1 MSLDQLTAHLNALC
15 DEVPFHVGWQLLD
28 ARPGA
33 SARADRYGDVVV
45 PSASVRKIAI
55 LMTALKAVQDGQ
67 LTLEQPVTIEARFQN
82 PNNRSGCFQYFQ
94 PGFTITLR
102 DVLIMMIIVSDNT
115 ATGTVVELVGLDAIN
130 AFYQAQGMLGSVMRH
145 AIVPDDLPRDHPVDA
160 SNTTTPADVARLLE
174 LIVRGSGE
182 PSVAD
187 HLGCAPEHCRL
198 ALEIMSWQ
206 MLNNRLPA
214 LLPTGTLVAH
224 KTGTLAR
231 NSNDAGV
238 IYRGGKPLFILS
250 AFTEHVPP
258 ALPDGTP
265 GHAAAARLIAQLS
278 RECWDA
284 LAVD

>member
-1 MSLDQLTAHLNALC
+1 MPLTQLATRLNALC
-15 DEVPFHVGWQLLD
+15 DEAPFHVGWQLLD
-28 ARPGA
+28 ARPGTV
-33 SARADRYGDVVV
+33 ARADRHGNVVV

-55 LMTALKAVQDGQ
+55 LMTALKAVHAGE

-82 PNNRSGCFQYFQ
+82 PENRSGCFQYFQ

-102 DVLIMMIIVSDNT
+102 DALIMMIIVSDNT

-130 AFYQAQGMLGSVMRH
+130 AFYQAQGMVGSVMRH
-145 AIVPDDLPRDHPVDA
+145 AIVPADLPRDHPVDA
-160 SNTTTPADVARLLE
+160 SNTTTPTDVALLLE
-174 LIVRGSGE
+174 RMARGQHDPE
-182 PSVAD
+182 RAAQ
-187 HLGCAPEHCRL
+187 LGCAPEQCRL

-238 IYRGGKPLFILS
+238 VYQGTQPLFILS

-265 GHAAAARLIAQLS
+265 GHAAASQLIARLAC
-278 RECWDA
+278 ECWDA
-284 LAVD
+284 LADA

>member
-1 MSLDQLTAHLNALC
+1 MPLNQLAARLNALC
-15 DEVPFHVGWQLLD
+15 DEVPFHVGWQFLD

-33 SARADRYGDVVV
+33 TARVDRHGDVVV

-55 LMTALKAVQDGQ
+55 LMTALKAVHAGELALD
-67 LTLEQPVTIEARFQN
+67 QPVTIEARFQN
-82 PNNRSGCFQYFQ
+82 PDNRSGCFQYFQ

-102 DVLIMMIIVSDNT
+102 DTLIMMIIVSDNT
-115 ATGTVVELVGLDAIN
+115 ATGTVVELIGLDAIN
-130 AFYQAQGMLGSVMRH
+130 AFYRAQGMPGSVMRH
-145 AIVPDDLPRDHPVDA
+145 AIVPADLPRDHPVDA

-174 LIVRGSGE
+174 LIVRGSRE
-182 PSVAD
+182 PDVAEQ
-187 HLGCAPEHCRL
+187 LACAPEHCRL

-238 IYRGGKPLFILS
+238 IYRGDQPLFILS
-250 AFTEHVPP
+250 AFTEHVPA
-258 ALPDGTP
+258 ALPDSTP
-265 GHAAAARLIAQLS
+265 GHAAASRLIAQLA
-278 RECWDA
+278 RACWDA
-284 LAVD
+284 LN